1 MQYQN
6 ARIRRYRSAA
16 AAMVASFLLMAVT
29 AATAK
34 PCLTKEEAGKLWPNE
49 WLYWHTERHCWD
61 HIKGTSGTYEERQ
74 PEPTQQAA
82 NVVPAPLRK
91 QVTTTK
97 ERSLHEP
104 EIFYPTMVFNK
115 ASILEMMPLTMK
127 QPWLSPQPI
136 SGWPPLLDVDRP
148 SFREWEKRIGTE

>member
-6 ARIRRYRSAA
+6 ARIRRYRSGA

-34 PCLTKEEAGKLWPNE
+34 PCLTKEEARKLWPNE

-61 HIKGTSGTYEERQ
+61 HIKYEERQ

-82 NVVPAPLRK
+82 NVVPAPLPK

-136 SGWPPLLDVDRP
+136 SGWPLLLDVDRP